1 MTDFAVWSPIV
12 SFLTLIQY
20 INGFA
25 GAAGEMRTADD
36 IINCTSDLLIG
47 VKYDFENFRNYLPS
61 SRRRYT
67 ERQIDRTD
75 KELKK
80 AQQII
85 AGSKDK
91 NAAKRRINDICW
103 VLKTKAELQTCLT
116 ALRLYHITLS
126 QIRSELA
133 FLESTIPWTSN
144 RLCLELRTFSN
155 PRLGPPVDMNKEPR
169 VLTWAEGERSNGSQH
184 SLPTSQPRH
193 RFLTMSSLPYA
204 DDRFAISPRYS
215 DPEDLGLWLLQQRCD
230 VDRVRD

>member
-25 GAAGEMRTADD
+25 GAPGEMRTANEM
-36 IINCTSDLLIG
+36 ISSTSELLIA
-47 VKYDFENFRNYLPS
+47 VKYDFENFRNHLPS

-67 ERQIDRTD
+67 ERQIDRAD

-80 AQQII
+80 VRKII
-85 AGSKDK
+85 AGNEDK

-103 VLKTKAELQTCLT
+103 VLKTKAGLQMCLT
-116 ALRLYHITLS
+116 ALSLYHITLL

-133 FLESTIPWTSN
+133 LLRSNMPWISNGLYQELE
-144 RLCLELRTFSN
+144 TFSH
-155 PRLGPPVDMNKEPR
+155 PRLGSPVEHRALVSDM
-169 VLTWAEGERSNGSQH
+169 LGERSNGSHH
-184 SLPTSQPRH
+184 SLPTSQPRQ
-193 RFLTMSSLPYA
+193 RFLTVSSLPYA

-230 VDRVRD
+230 VDRVRE

>member
-20 INGFA
+20 INGLA
-25 GAAGEMRTADD
+25 GAQREMGTADD
-36 IINCTSDLLIG
+36 IINCTSDLLTG
-47 VKYDFENFRNYLPS
+47 VKYDFEKFRNYLQS
-61 SRRRYT
+61 SRRKYM
-67 ERQIDRTD
+67 EHQIDRTD

-80 AQQII
+80 ARKII
-85 AGSKDK
+85 AGNKDK
-91 NAAKRRINDICW
+91 NVAKRRINDICW

-133 FLESTIPWTSN
+133 FLESTIAWTSN
-144 RLCLELRTFSN
+144 RLCLELGALSN
-155 PRLGPPVDMNKEPR
+155 PRLGSPVDMNKGTR
-169 VLTWAEGERSNGSQH
+169 MLTWVEGERPNGSQH
-184 SLPTSQPRH
+184 SLPTSQTRR

-230 VDRVRD
+230 VDRVRE